1 MTAVVLCLALLAAW
15 NEARAEGAT
24 MTDLTPAA
32 LNAPLAEDITARCL
46 VNGKASVGDIRDGNM
61 RTLWE
66 SKLRGGAH
74 QLLIEPTGGECA
86 GGLVIRWRK
95 KPMATRI
102 QVMDKAGEWHTVA
115 QGGGDFLAQYIPL
128 PDIAVPFRV
137 ISAESE
143 KQALQIYEITV
154 LSPGR
159 LPDWVQVWQKPEG
172 KVDLMLL
179 ATHPDDELL
188 WFGGLLPT
196 YAQQDGKRVLV
207 VTAACKAHYRKQ
219 ELLDALWH
227 CGVRLY
233 PVFLGLE
240 DVMTGD
246 RAAVLEAWGKNETIQ
261 RVAALYC
268 EYQPDVVVLQDTQG
282 EYGHSA
288 HQAFSYVGRRAITLA
303 AGEDAARWRGEH
315 APWRVPKVYI
325 HLWEEN
331 QLRLNWETPL
341 SAFGGKT
348 ALAVADEALHCHASQ
363 TANGWSMARAEEWDN
378 GLFGLYATTV
388 GVDVAKND
396 LFEHIE

>member
-1 MTAVVLCLALLAAW
+1 
-15 NEARAEGAT
+15 
-24 MTDLTPAA
+24 MTDLSPAKED
-32 LNAPLAEDITARCL
+32 APLAEDITARCL
-46 VNGKASVGDIRDGNM
+46 VNGKASIGDIRDGNT

-66 SKLRGGAH
+66 SEIHNGVH
-74 QLLIEPTGGECA
+74 QLLIEPPAGECA

-102 QVMDKAGEWHTVA
+102 QVKDEAGEWQTVA
-115 QGGGDFLAQYIPL
+115 QGGGEFLAQYIPL
-128 PDIAVPFRV
+128 PDVAAPFRV
-137 ISAESE
+137 IGAESE
-143 KQALQIYEITV
+143 KQALKIFEITV

-159 LPDWVQVWQKPEG
+159 LPDWVQVWRKAEG

-196 YAQQDGKRVLV
+196 YAGEKGKRVLV
-207 VTAACKAHYRKQ
+207 VTAACKAYYRRL
-219 ELLDALWH
+219 ELLDGLWH

-233 PVFLGLE
+233 PVFLNLE
-240 DVMTGD
+240 DVMKGD
-246 RAAVLEAWGKNETIQ
+246 RSAVLKAWGKEKTIQ

-268 EYQPDVVVLQDTQG
+268 KYQPDVVVLQDAGG

-288 HQAFSYVGRRAITLA
+288 HQAFSYAGRKAVSLA
-303 AGEDAARWRGEH
+303 AGEEDDDTRWRGEF
-315 APWRVPKVYI
+315 AAWRVPKVYI

-341 SAFGGKT
+341 SAFEGKT

-363 TANGWSMARAEEWDN
+363 TANGWSMARAEEWNN
-378 GLFGLYATTV
+378 GLFGLYSTTV
-388 GVDVAKND
+388 GPDVARND

>member
-1 MTAVVLCLALLAAW
+1 MTAVVFCLALVATW
-15 NEARAEGAT
+15 NEARAEAAA
-24 MTDLTPAA
+24 MTDLTPA
-32 LNAPLAEDITARCL
+32 NEDVPLAEDLTARCL
-46 VNGKASVGDIRDGNM
+46 VNGKASIGNVRDGNM

-66 SKLRGGAH
+66 SDLHGGAH
-74 QLLIEPTGGECA
+74 QLLIEPPVGERA

-95 KPMATRI
+95 KPMATHI
-102 QVMDKAGEWHTVA
+102 QVMDEAGEWQTVA
-115 QGGGDFLAQYIPL
+115 QGADDFLAQYIPL
-128 PDIAVPFRV
+128 PDIAAPFRV

-143 KQALQIYEITV
+143 KQTLQIYEITV

-196 YAQQDGKRVLV
+196 YAGEEGKRVLV

-219 ELLDALWH
+219 ELLDGLWH

-240 DVMTGD
+240 DVMKGD
-246 RAAVLEAWGKNETIQ
+246 RAAVLKAWGKDETIQ

-268 EYQPDVVVLQDTQG
+268 EHQPDVVVLQDAHG

-288 HQAFSYVGRRAITLA
+288 HQAFSYAGRKAIPLA
-303 AGEDAARWRGEH
+303 AGEGDSEWRGEY
-315 APWRVPKVYI
+315 APWKVPKVYI

-363 TANGWSMARAEEWDN
+363 TDNGWSMERAEEWDN
-378 GLFGLYATTV
+378 SLFGLYAATV
-388 GVDVAKND
+388 GPDVAKDD